1 MSVATVKIEGL
12 SPIQANAIGMM
23 CESGMMAD
31 CVNEYLKSINT
42 GAECFEESQQA
53 SVEFD
58 SSSVPDHVVTFNS

>member
-1 MSVATVKIEGL
+1 MSAATVKIKGL

-42 GAECFEESQQA
+42 SAECFEESQQA

-58 SSSVPDHVVTFNS
+58 SGSVLNHVVNFNG